1 MVDGDRS
8 RLKVV
13 GGNRVNGTIGRRRYE
28 MVGRVLMT
36 SGENS
41 G

>member
-13 GGNRVNGTIGRRRYE
+13 GGNLVSGRIGRRRYE

-36 SGENS
+36 IGENS